1 MAPINP
7 PMITIAK
14 GRWLSDPIPWLKAAG
29 SRPIA
34 AMEAVINTERT
45 LDFTL
50 ILIRIFQRMPLPQV
64 ILDVRYHDHAIL
76 YTDTEEAIKP
86 IPAEIEKLKFVI
98 NRAKIP
104 PTAA

>member
-50 ILIRIFQRMPLPQV
+50 ILIESSRGCLSRRLFLMSDIMITPFCIQIPKR
-64 ILDVRYHDHAIL
+64 
-76 YTDTEEAIKP
+76 AIKP

>member
-1 MAPINP
+1 
-7 PMITIAK
+7 MITIAK

-50 ILIRIFQRMPLPQV
+50 IDRIFQRMPLPQV

-76 YTDTEEAIKP
+76 YTDTEEGDKADTGGDREV
-86 IPAEIEKLKFVI
+86 EI
-98 NRAKIP
+98 RD
-104 PTAA
+104 